1 MSVSS
6 IFSERSYSS
15 VSSRSNETLNSFE
28 FFQEINTP
36 QSVMDLS
43 WEESND
49 DESIEEQLDLEE
61 DCQLA

>member
-15 VSSRSNETLNSFE
+15 ASSSRSNETLNSFE

-49 DESIEEQLDLEE
+49 DEEDQLDLEE